1 MPTFDLPF
9 RLSERC
15 FREYELDIK
24 TIVELSPARAVLP
37 PRPGRSQATVE
48 ARLRDAMR
56 SLYEYRWS
64 PTKVDMVKFDQLYP
78 RFIVRRD
85 IYDASNVAVEF
96 RGEPRPDTP
105 QRTATDSIVIPTS
118 CASDLAVQTYCAVLA
133 AKGLATFKLTGLTR
147 STLDPSLAHY
157 DIGLVEKDDAV
168 YII

>member
-1 MPTFDLPF
+1 
-9 RLSERC
+9 
-15 FREYELDIK
+15 
-24 TIVELSPARAVLP
+24 
-37 PRPGRSQATVE
+37 
-48 ARLRDAMR
+48 MR